1 MNILLIEDE
10 INVAGFIKKGLE
22 DQLHNVM
29 VAYDG
34 ETGLEIAAQET
45 FDLIILDV
53 ILPQLNGWEVCHK
66 LRNKLKISTPVLMLT
81 ALSSTENVIRGL
93 NEGADDY
100 LAKPFKME
108 ELVARLQ
115 ALHRRHKGV
124 MVEKLRLTFADV
136 EIDLDAH
143 EAYRAGEKINL
154 TAQEFKL
161 LRYFMENS
169 GKVLTR
175 MQIMQHV
182 WGVDFDLG
190 TNVVDV
196 YVNYLRK
203 KIDKNYE
210 LKLIHTVVGTGYIL
224 KRNDA

>member
-1 MNILLIEDE
+1 MNILVIEDE

-22 DQLHNVM
+22 DHLHYVR
-29 VAYDG
+29 VAHDG
-34 ETGLEIAAQET
+34 ATGVEIASRET
-45 FDLIILDV
+45 FDMIILDV
-53 ILPQLNGWEVCHK
+53 ILPHLNGWEVCQK
-66 LRNKLKISTPVLMLT
+66 LRNELKLSTPILMLT

-100 LAKPFKME
+100 LSKPFKLE
-108 ELVARLQ
+108 ELIARLH

-124 MVEKLRLTFADV
+124 LVEKLRLTFADV

-143 EAYRAGEKINL
+143 EAYRAGEKITL
-154 TAQEFKL
+154 TVQEFKL

-210 LKLIHTVVGTGYIL
+210 TKLIHTVVGMGYIM

>member
-1 MNILLIEDE
+1 MNILLVEDE

-22 DQLHNVM
+22 DQLHYVK
-29 VAYDG
+29 VAHDG
-34 ETGLEIAAQET
+34 VTGFESASRET
-45 FDLIILDV
+45 FDIIILDV
-53 ILPQLNGWEVCHK
+53 ILPQLNGWELCKK
-66 LRNKLKISTPVLMLT
+66 LRNDLKLSTPVLMLT
-81 ALSSTENVIRGL
+81 ALSSTENVIKGL

-100 LAKPFKME
+100 LPKPFKME
-108 ELVARLQ
+108 ELIARLH

-124 MVEKLRLTFADV
+124 LVEKLRLTFVDI

-154 TAQEFKL
+154 TTQEFKL
-161 LRYFMENS
+161 LRYFIENS

-203 KIDKNYE
+203 KIDKNFE
-210 LKLIHTVVGTGYIL
+210 PKLIHTVVGTGYIM

>member
-10 INVAGFIKKGLE
+10 INVSGFIKKGLE

-53 ILPQLNGWEVCHK
+53 ILPQLNGWEVCNK
-66 LRNKLKISTPVLMLT
+66 LRNELKISTPVLMLT

-100 LAKPFKME
+100 LSKPFKME
-108 ELVARLQ
+108 ELVARLH

-143 EAYRAGEKINL
+143 EAYRAGEKISL

-210 LKLIHTVVGTGYIL
+210 PKLIHTVVGTGYIL